1 MLLGSEAMIVSEKPV
16 APQQQG
22 SEPGGRTLAGCV
34 TDALGDLLAEPLAA
48 GLYLVATPIG
58 NLGDITLRALSVLA
72 RADVIYCEDT
82 RHSAKLLQH
91 YAIAAKTRPFHEH
104 NEDREIDRAIRDL
117 EAGKRIAVIS
127 DAGTPLLSD
136 PGFRLVRAAAAA
148 GIAIVSV
155 PGPSAALTALTASG
169 LPTDAFFFAGFLP
182 PKQAARRARLAELS
196 RIPGSLVIFEAPHRV
211 AEALA
216 DMADVLGNRA
226 AVIARELTK
235 LHEEIARGDLSTLAA
250 ATAGETLKG
259 EIVLVVG
266 PGQAQPVSD
275 EKINAR
281 LAEALNDMSL
291 KDAAKALADELGV
304 PKARIY
310 ALGIKAKDRDP

>member
-1 MLLGSEAMIVSEKPV
+1 
-16 APQQQG
+16 
-22 SEPGGRTLAGCV
+22 V
-34 TDALGDLLAEPLAA
+34 TGEIADLLAKPLTP

-58 NLGDITLRALSVLA
+58 NLADMTLRALSVLA
-72 RADVIYCEDT
+72 RADIIYCEDT

-91 YAIAAKTRPFHEH
+91 YAIHAKTRPFHEH
-104 NEDREIDRAIRDL
+104 NEEREIERAIRDL
-117 EAGKRIAVIS
+117 ESGKRIAMIS

-136 PGFRLVRAAAAA
+136 PGFKLVRAAAAA
-148 GIAIVSV
+148 GVPVISI

-169 LPTDAFFFAGFLP
+169 LPTDFFFFAGFLP

-196 RIPGSLVIFEAPHRV
+196 QIPGSLVIFEAPHRV

-216 DMADVLGNRA
+216 DMADVLGERA

-235 LHEEIARGDLSTLAA
+235 LHEDIARGSLRTLAE
-250 ATAGETLKG
+250 ATFGETLKG

-266 PGQAQPVSD
+266 PGRAEPVSD
-275 EKINAR
+275 ETINAR
-281 LAEALNDMSL
+281 LAEALEGMSL

-310 ALGIKAKDRDP
+310 GLGIKAKDRSP

>member
-1 MLLGSEAMIVSEKPV
+1 MSVSEEPSPSHRKSSE
-16 APQQQG
+16 QG
-22 SEPGGRTLAGCV
+22 ERSLAGCV
-34 TDALGDLLAEPLAA
+34 TGEIADLLAKPLAA

-58 NLGDITLRALSVLA
+58 NLADMTLRALSVLS

-104 NEDREIDRAIRDL
+104 NEEREIERAISDL
-117 EAGKRIAVIS
+117 ESGKRIAMIS

-136 PGFRLVRAAAAA
+136 PGFKLVRAAAAA
-148 GIAIVSV
+148 GVPVISI
-155 PGPSAALTALTASG
+155 PGPSAALAALTSSG
-169 LPTDAFFFAGFLP
+169 LPTDSFFFAGFLP
-182 PKQAARRARLAELS
+182 PKQAARRARLVELS
-196 RIPGSLVIFEAPHRV
+196 QIPGSLVIFEAPHRV

-216 DMADVLGNRA
+216 DMADVLGERA

-235 LHEEIARGDLSTLAA
+235 LHEDIVRGSLRTLAE
-250 ATAGETLKG
+250 ATFGETLKG
-259 EIVLVVG
+259 EVVLVVG
-266 PGQAQPVSD
+266 PGRAEPVSD
-275 EKINAR
+275 ETINAR
-281 LAEALNDMSL
+281 LAEALEGMSL

-310 ALGIKAKDRDP
+310 GLGIKAKGRSP

>member
-1 MLLGSEAMIVSEKPV
+1 MSEKPI
-16 APQQQG
+16 ASHQQG
-22 SEPGGRTLAGCV
+22 GAPSGRK
-34 TDALGDLLAEPLAA
+34 LGDSVADEISEHLAEPLAP

-58 NLGDITLRALSVLA
+58 NLADITLRALSVLS

-136 PGFRLVRAAAAA
+136 PGFRLVRAAAAV
-148 GIAIVSV
+148 AIPIVPV
-155 PGPSAALTALTASG
+155 PGPSAALAALTASG
-169 LPTDAFFFAGFLP
+169 LPIDAFFFAGFLP
-182 PKQAARRARLAELS
+182 PKQAARRARLSELS
-196 RIPGSLVIFEAPHRV
+196 GIPGSLVIFEAPHRV

-235 LHEEIARGDLSTLAA
+235 LHEEVVRGDLSSLAA
-250 ATAGETLKG
+250 TTADETLKG
-259 EIVLVVG
+259 EIVVVVG
-266 PGQAQPVSD
+266 PRQALPISD

-281 LAEALNDMSL
+281 LAEALNEMSL

-310 ALGIKAKDRDP
+310 GLGLKARDKRP